1 MPASTSAIF
10 LSKPLNTSTLITSGP
25 ALTKTLRFL
34 QKCTVNVNATLSH
47 VMEKY
52 EPARNNATKT
62 STSTKTTT
70 SKE

>member
-1 MPASTSAIF
+1 VNAS
-10 LSKPLNTSTLITSGP
+10 
-25 ALTKTLRFL
+25 
-34 QKCTVNVNATLSH
+34 ATLSH
-47 VMEKY
+47 VTEKY